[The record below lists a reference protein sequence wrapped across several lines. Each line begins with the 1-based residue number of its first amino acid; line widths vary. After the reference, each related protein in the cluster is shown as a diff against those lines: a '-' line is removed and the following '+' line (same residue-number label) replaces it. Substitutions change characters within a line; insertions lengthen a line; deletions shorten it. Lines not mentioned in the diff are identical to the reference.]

1 MEIWTHWWNALSRLR
16 PAFSHKATFLW
27 FALIVAGLC
36 VRRDLLGVTS
46 IVRALGLRP
55 ALYSNLLHTI
65 HSTAI
70 DLDQLTSLWTQTAI
84 VLFPDPLT
92 FNGRRVL
99 VGDGIKIPKQGRR
112 MPAVKLLHQTS
123 DSNTKAEYIM
133 GHSHQAISLL
143 VNAGSSVFAVP
154 LASRIHEGI
163 VTSNR
168 DKRTQYDKM
177 IELLQTIN
185 TSVPYYFVA
194 DAFYGN
200 QKIIEGLSNQGSH
213 LVTRIKNNAV
223 GYKLPLPSQRKKRGR
238 PPKYGKRV
246 PLASIRQQPGPF
258 HKAQSPIYGDKKV
271 IIKFRVRDLLWK
283 PAGRVVRFVIVEYP
297 KRGHCTLMSTD
308 LTLSAL
314 QIIELYGLRFKIEH
328 SFKQA
333 MGVVGSYDYHFWM
346 QDMKPLSRGQGDQ
359 YLHKQPKAYRE
370 HVHRKIKADHVF
382 VQAGIIAQGL
392 MQYLAVM
399 EEHRVWSSFGSWLRT
414 RRPGI
419 APSERVVAMA
429 LRNTLA
435 EFLLGTG
442 KTHALSKF
450 ITERQDADL
459 IPEFRLAA

>member
-1 MEIWTHWWNALSRLR
+1 MDIWTHWWNALSRLR
-16 PAFSHKATFLW
+16 PAFSYKATFLW

-55 ALYSNLLHTI
+55 ALYSNLLHNI

-70 DLDQLTSLWTQTAI
+70 DLDKLSSLWTQTAI
-84 VLFPDPLT
+84 ELFPDPLS

-99 VGDGIKIPKQGRR
+99 VADGIKIPKQGRK
-112 MPAVKLLHQTS
+112 MPAVKLLHQSS

-168 DKRTQYDKM
+168 DTRTQYDKM
-177 IELLQTIN
+177 IELLQTID
-185 TSVPYYFVA
+185 TTVPYYFVA
-194 DAFYGN
+194 DAFYAN
-200 QKIIEGLSNQGSH
+200 QKIIEGLIKQGSH

-223 GYKLPLPSQRKKRGR
+223 GYKLPVPAKRKKRGR
-238 PPKYGKRV
+238 PPKYGQRV
-246 PLASIRQQPGPF
+246 PLASIRQQLGPF
-258 HKAQSPIYGDKKV
+258 HKAQSPVYGDRGV
-271 IIKFRVRDLLWK
+271 IIKYRVRDLLWK
-283 PAGRVVRFVIVEYP
+283 PAGRLVRFVIVEYP
-297 KRGHCTLMSTD
+297 KRGHCILMSTD
-308 LTLSAL
+308 LTLDAL

-333 MGVVGSYDYHFWM
+333 MGVVGSYGYHFWM
-346 QDMKPLSRGQGDQ
+346 QDLEPIRRGQGDQ
-359 YLHKQPKAYRE
+359 YLHKKSKRYRE
-370 HVHRKIKADHVF
+370 NVHRKIKADHVF

-392 MQYLAVM
+392 MQYLAVT
-399 EEHRVWSSFGSWLRT
+399 EERRVWRSFGSWLRT
-414 RRPGI
+414 IRPGI

-442 KTHALSKF
+442 ETHALAKF
-450 ITERQDADL
+450 ITDRQDPDL
-459 IPEFRLAA
+459 MPEYRLSA